1 MKKHGPKSN
10 SKSALIDETCIL
22 RAKLQGKE
30 IGQLDELEDQ
40 LKLQGFWPQSIDEQ
54 LDSLMALVSNYDQ
67 RMGAAVKDVEA
78 LKQSTVFW
86 CLADYKSF
94 STMDY
99 WQAIVKASPFML
111 KVRNEKWLPKMLS
124 AMKKA
129 PTMFAFGAGHL
140 LGDEGIIQ
148 LLRNAG
154 YKVEQVKSK

>member
-1 MKKHGPKSN
+1 M
-10 SKSALIDETCIL
+10 
-22 RAKLQGKE
+22 QGKE

-67 RMGAAVKDVEA
+67 RMESTVKEVEA

-94 STMDY
+94 STMDS

-111 KVRNEKWLPKMLS
+111 KVRNEKWLPKMQS
-124 AMKKA
+124 AMKITS
-129 PTMFAFGAGHL
+129 TMFTFGAGL
-140 LGDEGIIQ
+140 LIGHDGIIQ
-148 LLRNAG
+148 LLRKAG